1 MDGSWGAR
9 DSFFEKGFRGGA
21 ATSSAFSCFELAAL
35 LSLSRW
41 NMIHRPFP
49 GTVFDDGAAKTTYHA
64 AAAL

>member
-1 MDGSWGAR
+1 SWGAWEP
-9 DSFFEKGFRGGA
+9 FFVKGFRGGEA
-21 ATSSAFSCFELAAL
+21 ISSAFSCFELAAL

-49 GTVFDDGAAKTTYHA
+49 GTVFDDGAAKTTYHV